1 MFSISNIFVFHVDL
15 HPCPHLSAQRAEML
29 VRKTCIIYLVNF
41 WPFFLNI
48 YMQFSCMVQK
58 KNVDLRCRE
67 WILCSRGNLHTPF
80 QIFIQDI
87 LTHF

>member
-58 KNVDLRCRE
+58 KTSICGAESGFCAHV
-67 WILCSRGNLHTPF
+67 GTYTPPF
-80 QIFIQDI
+80 KF
-87 LTHF
+87 LFKTY